1 MIDKVEKQQNKVVGV
16 LNRIIFKNE
25 SNNYHVL
32 SVDIS
37 NDLTD
42 TKVTVMHPNLFDGV
56 TYEFTG
62 EWVQNGK
69 YGRQFNASMAMEVQ
83 PSTKEGLKAYLRS
96 SFFPGIGPT
105 IAQRIIDHFGDDVI
119 KILNKDADQLLK
131 ISGISKSKLIAI
143 KAAWEENKEINEI
156 MMFLQQYGISTLYS
170 SKIYEYY
177 GKNCVAQILNN
188 PYKLSSDISGIGFVF
203 ADKIALQLGFGAD
216 SPERVRAC
224 INYILEQSSSEGH
237 CYLLNKQIASRS
249 ATLLQADIKNQI
261 QNLLDSM
268 EKRSEIKT
276 WQFMNDDKRYYSK
289 TLFYNET
296 YCAEKVHALK
306 EKSFKVKLDDS
317 LLSSGDIPL
326 SEEQKAAVKNIVGQ
340 GVSVLTG
347 GPGVGK
353 CLKKGTLVL
362 MFNGEKKRVE
372 DIKIDDLLMGD
383 NSTPR
388 KVISL
393 AHGEEKMYDVI
404 SNDGKEWGCNES
416 HILSL
421 IYNDSS
427 RNIIINGKKLKKG
440 DIIDISV
447 KDYLNLSKRKKHH
460 LKQYSTGVEFQENK
474 TIIPPYLLGLW
485 LGDGSHKE
493 NKIFNTDEEV
503 FEYGEDVSNE
513 IGLKYKKTI
522 PKTRCEF
529 MSFIGTKGKSFTTL
543 LRKYNLFGNKHIPEV
558 FLINSKQNRLELLAG
573 LIDSDGYLTP
583 SGCFEIT
590 LTNKE
595 LSNQIQDLILSIGIR
610 CSLNLKKVSMK
621 RKDGSVYKTNGYRL
635 IFSDSCN
642 QIPTKIKRKISNN
655 KPNKNQ
661 LNTGFKLI
669 DKGLGEYYG
678 FEIDG
683 NHRFVL
689 GNYIVTHNTQTTKKI
704 VEVLQFLGKK
714 IVLAA
719 PTGRASKRMTEVIGM
734 EASTIHRLLS
744 FDPMNGGFLKREGN
758 TIEADFIIIDESS
771 MLDINLA
778 SALLRATD
786 YQTQILFIGDIDQL
800 LPVGPGNFFKDI
812 IKSATIPTYRLTKI
826 FRQGSESFIVKHAH
840 EINSGIMP
848 LIQNPLMSPN
858 LWSDGHDCLFIES
871 GLPEHG
877 TDRHRYPK
885 QSSLHYNLDI
895 VQMIVK
901 LYMDII
907 PKYKGDTT
915 EVQILIPMN
924 IGDLGCIKINSII
937 QSQVNPKQ
945 DDKGEI
951 KIKERI
957 FRIGDKVIQTK
968 NNYDLGVFNGD
979 IGKII
984 FVDEKE
990 MTLIVKFSDE
1000 QQASYKK
1007 SDIFELDLAYAIS
1020 IHKSQG
1026 SEFSCV
1032 ILPVM
1037 MQYYRMLERCLVYTA
1052 LTRAKKCAVFV
1063 GQTEALRLAIN
1074 NVDSTERQTSL
1085 REMLT
1090 DESFVNP
1097 LL

>member
-1 MIDKVEKQQNKVVGV
+1 MIEKTQNKVVGL
-16 LNRIIFKNE
+16 LNRIMFKNE
-25 SNNYHVL
+25 NNNYHVL
-32 SVDIS
+32 NI
-37 NDLTD
+37 D
-42 TKVTVMHPNLFDGV
+42 TNELEKTTVTINHPNLFEGV

-69 YGRQFNASMAMEVQ
+69 YGRQFNASMALEVQ
-83 PSTKEGLKAYLRS
+83 PSTKAGLKAYLQS
-96 SFFPGIGPT
+96 SFFPGIGPV

-119 KILNKDADQLLK
+119 QVLNKDADQLLRV
-131 ISGISKSKLIAI
+131 SGISKSKLVAI

-203 ADKIALQLGFGAD
+203 ADKIALQLGFGTD

-224 INYILEQSSSEGH
+224 INYILDQSSSEGH
-237 CYLLNKQIASRS
+237 CFLFNKQIASRS
-249 ATLLQADIKNQI
+249 ATLLQADVKSQI
-261 QNLLDSM
+261 QDLLDSM

-276 WQFMNDDKRYYSK
+276 WQFKDNDKRYYSK

-306 EKSFKVKLDDS
+306 EKSFKVKIDDS
-317 LLSSGDIPL
+317 LLDSGDIKL
-326 SEEQKAAVKNIVGQ
+326 SDEQKKAVKHIVGQ

-353 CLKKGTLVL
+353 
-362 MFNGEKKRVE
+362 
-372 DIKIDDLLMGD
+372 
-383 NSTPR
+383 
-388 KVISL
+388 
-393 AHGEEKMYDVI
+393 
-404 SNDGKEWGCNES
+404 
-416 HILSL
+416 
-421 IYNDSS
+421 
-427 RNIIINGKKLKKG
+427 
-440 DIIDISV
+440 
-447 KDYLNLSKRKKHH
+447 
-460 LKQYSTGVEFQENK
+460 
-474 TIIPPYLLGLW
+474 
-485 LGDGSHKE
+485 
-493 NKIFNTDEEV
+493 
-503 FEYGEDVSNE
+503 
-513 IGLKYKKTI
+513 
-522 PKTRCEF
+522 
-529 MSFIGTKGKSFTTL
+529 
-543 LRKYNLFGNKHIPEV
+543 
-558 FLINSKQNRLELLAG
+558 
-573 LIDSDGYLTP
+573 
-583 SGCFEIT
+583 
-590 LTNKE
+590 
-595 LSNQIQDLILSIGIR
+595 
-610 CSLNLKKVSMK
+610 
-621 RKDGSVYKTNGYRL
+621 
-635 IFSDSCN
+635 
-642 QIPTKIKRKISNN
+642 
-655 KPNKNQ
+655 
-661 LNTGFKLI
+661 
-669 DKGLGEYYG
+669 
-678 FEIDG
+678 
-683 NHRFVL
+683 
-689 GNYIVTHNTQTTKKI
+689 TQTTKKI

-714 IVLAA
+714 IILAA

-744 FDPMNGGFLKREGN
+744 WDPMNGGFLKREGN
-758 TIEADFIIIDESS
+758 TIDADFIIIDESS

-786 YQTQILFIGDIDQL
+786 YHTQILFIGDIDQL
-800 LPVGPGNFFKDI
+800 LPVGPGNFFKDV
-812 IKSATIPTYRLTKI
+812 IKSNTVPTYRLTKI

-848 LIQNPLMSPN
+848 LIQNPLMAPN

-871 GLPEHG
+871 GLPEYG
-877 TDRHRYPK
+877 SDRHRYPK

-895 VQMIVK
+895 IQMIVK

-907 PKYKGDTT
+907 PKYKGDTA

-924 IGDLGCIKINSII
+924 IGDLGCVKINSII

-957 FRIGDKVIQTK
+957 FRVGDKVIQTK

-979 IGKII
+979 IGRII
-984 FVDEKE
+984 FVDERE

-1000 QQASYKK
+1000 QQATYKK
-1007 SDIFELDLAYAIS
+1007 SEIFELDLAYAIS

-1063 GQTEALRLAIN
+1063 GQAEALKLAVS

-1085 REMLT
+1085 QEMLM